1 MAGEWG
7 QEVAGKGGRAG
18 KERGGGKAGSPT
30 GINRLS
36 SLEPSEFFVKNE

>member
-18 KERGGGKAGSPT
+18 KERGGGKA
-30 GINRLS
+30 RLTHRIES
-36 SLEPSEFFVKNE
+36 FELLEPSEFFVKNE